1 MKLWTELCESA
12 GLGSSPLAGAQ
23 LTGLLS
29 AIVGLAIWLVT
40 SVPGLGIA
48 MGVLS
53 IGLAIEI
60 LRLFANRRQQVLDQ
74 SWPAVFDLMRS
85 GTQAG
90 LSLDEQFQFL
100 ATQGPSSVRL
110 PFTQLAADTER
121 GLPLERSLGRFQAAV
136 GSRNGDYV
144 AIVLSLAS
152 ELGGRGLVEIWSK
165 AAASIRAELELLGS
179 IRARQSWILASAKLA
194 LVAPWLVAGML
205 LGPAG
210 NREVFA
216 APMGTL
222 VLLLGLLISSAA
234 YFLTNLLGRLKLPG
248 RLFYVG

>member
-12 GLGSSPLAGAQ
+12 GLGSSPSGTAQ

-29 AIVGLAIWLVT
+29 AIVGLAVWLAT

-48 MGVLS
+48 MSVLS
-53 IGLAIEI
+53 VGLAIEI
-60 LRLFANRRQQVLDQ
+60 LRLLANRRQQVLDQ

-85 GTQAG
+85 GTQSG
-90 LSLDEQFQFL
+90 LSLEEQFQYL
-100 ATQGPSSVRL
+100 ATQGPAALRL
-110 PFTQLAADTER
+110 PFQQLAADSEQ
-121 GLPLERSLGRFQAAV
+121 GLQLERSLGRFQAAV
-136 GSRNGDYV
+136 GSRNGDYL
-144 AIVLSLAS
+144 AIVLALAS
-152 ELGGRGLVEIWSK
+152 ELGGRGMADVWSK
-165 AAASIRAELELLGS
+165 AAASIRSEHELLGS

-194 LVAPWLVAGML
+194 LVAPWLVAAML

-222 VLLLGLLISSAA
+222 VLLLGLLVSSAA

-248 RLFYVG
+248 RLFNVG